1 MGTKNYNNALDLVSF
16 SRASGGTALRKI
28 SYGPELVTNGTF
40 DEGVSGWDPFNFQS
54 EISVVSGE
62 MTATATASTVAMGVA
77 QDLSLTIGKAYV
89 VTGTLRIAG
98 GAENVELSITNNA
111 RNAFVARGESITSA
125 TNVTTSLTFVATETN
140 NVLYLRNGRAASATG
155 WTGGFFDNISVK
167 EVLFDQPDGTLTLF
181 NHPDDIPRIEYDTS
195 GNPKG
200 ILIEEQRTNLQI
212 YSEDFSDVSWYTP
225 TAFLTTDAAVSPDG
239 RTNAAKLGGT
249 SGSTNMRLQQSVSL
263 SAGTTYTYSIFAKAG
278 EFTTLRTQRVDTNLD
293 SWGTVFDLSSGT
305 VTSGVGNMEDFGN
318 GWYRCSGE
326 AVCNTSATTGVL
338 YVCEPGGTGD
348 GTSGIYVYG
357 AQLEAGSFPTS
368 YIPTS
373 GASAT
378 READIASIDV
388 DQFGYN
394 KKAGSVVVEGTYFNT
409 GITPILDSS
418 NINERERLYY
428 QNNEQLLVVD
438 GGVIQANLSG
448 ASLSGSFGIAYAVKS
463 NDFSLVSSGVVRAT
477 DTSGTPPIISS
488 YSLGKDLAGRYL
500 NGHIKSL
507 KYYPRRLSN
516 AQLQELTS

>member
-28 SYGPELVTNGTF
+28 SYGSELVTNGTF
-40 DEGVSGWDPFNFQS
+40 DTDTTGWTAVRSSTLSSPSNNLRVTNAGGVTAGAAEQ
-54 EISVVSGE
+54 VVSTE
-62 MTATATASTVAMGVA
+62 V
-77 QDLSLTIGKAYV
+77 GKVYQISADFTY
-89 VTGTLRIAG
+89 G
-98 GAENVELSITNNA
+98 GA
-111 RNAFVARGESITSA
+111 TSGA
-125 TNVTTSLTFVATETN
+125 IRIGTTSQGFQIANVSPYTANQTITYSFVATTTTAYIGLFN
-140 NVLYLRNGRAASATG
+140 NAGTDGDYNE
-155 WTGGFFDNISVK
+155 WDNVSVK

-200 ILIEEQRTNLQI
+200 ILIEEARTNLQI

-357 AQLEAGSFPTS
+357 AQLEEGAFPTS
-368 YIPTS
+368 YIGTS
-373 GASAT
+373 GATAT
-378 READIASIDV
+378 RSADIASIAV

-394 KKAGSVVVEGTYFNT
+394 QKAGTVVVEFDSNGSDGSSFPRMYQLKTSSTDAKLALSTSNVLYVDLFGNPGFVSMGVKPTNT
-409 GITPILDSS
+409 SISVAS
-418 NINERERLYY
+418 AFREGDLATSDDGDT
-428 QNNEQLLVVD
+428 VVT
-438 GGVIQANLSG
+438 
-448 ASLSGSFGIAYAVKS
+448 GSPPTIPS
-463 NDFSLVSSGVVRAT
+463 VSSIIIGSSV
-477 DTSGTPPIISS
+477 TSN
-488 YSLGKDLAGRYL
+488 YL